1 MNGDDAASPG
11 PWSRRIQRAILPIG
25 VLLLTTW
32 VLFTGY
38 GVISGEMTLG
48 PATVVGA
55 ILFLGSVISTIWVG
69 WSLRSRP
76 SSREER
82 RTDSFAPPD
91 EVTSGSRWP

>member
-32 VLFTGY
+32 VLSTGY
-38 GVISGEMTLG
+38 
-48 PATVVGA
+48 
-55 ILFLGSVISTIWVG
+55 G
-69 WSLRSRP
+69 WSLRSGS

-82 RTDSFAPPD
+82 RTDSSVHRA
-91 EVTSGSRWP
+91 R

>member
-38 GVISGEMTLG
+38 GVISG
-48 PATVVGA
+48 
-55 ILFLGSVISTIWVG
+55 
-69 WSLRSRP
+69 
-76 SSREER
+76 
-82 RTDSFAPPD
+82 
-91 EVTSGSRWP
+91 

>member
-1 MNGDDAASPG
+1 MNGDDAASG

-25 VLLLTTW
+25 VLLLTNW

-38 GVISGEMTLG
+38 GVTSGEMTLG
-48 PATVVGA
+48 PMTVVGA

-69 WSLRSRP
+69 WSLRSGS

-82 RTDSFAPPD
+82 RTDSFAPSG